1 MAWGGIAGGA
11 APVTRVEGAEREQAL
26 LTPLRFPFT
35 SALYP
40 RSLQYPF
47 RRWRVTR
54 SQLFPKVTV
63 AFGHPAESRGHMR
76 WSTGGRNTSLSTDKF
91 WSSMS

>member
-40 RSLQYPF
+40 RSLQCPF
-47 RRWRVTR
+47 RRGE
-54 SQLFPKVTV
+54 LH
-63 AFGHPAESRGHMR
+63 GLNCSRR
-76 WSTGGRNTSLSTDKF
+76 
-91 WSSMS
+91 